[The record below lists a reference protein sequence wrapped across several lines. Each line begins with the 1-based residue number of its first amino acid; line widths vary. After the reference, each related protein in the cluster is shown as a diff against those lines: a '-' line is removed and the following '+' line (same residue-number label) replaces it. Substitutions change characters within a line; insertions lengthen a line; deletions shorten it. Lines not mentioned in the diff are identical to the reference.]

1 MSRLTARLQKLTPVE
16 ILVLYGL
23 IFAACMAFYMFYLS
37 PQLGN
42 IRMLEQQAST
52 AELRASLQ
60 EAEVTALN
68 VVASQISQMEQ
79 FITELKAHFGGQ
91 PAKERIVENMRV
103 MAEQT
108 GVTIANIQFDEV
120 LPFEELIE
128 EDGSTTEN
136 EFLENLRRLPVM
148 VRANGDWENIHR
160 FLYSLERV
168 ASHVHFQEMT
178 ILPQEHG
185 YQLDTT
191 FHLVYMEGGN

>member
-1 MSRLTARLQKLTPVE
+1 MNRLTARLQKLTPVE

-23 IFAACMAFYMFYLS
+23 IFAASMAFYMFYLS

-42 IRMLEQQAST
+42 IRMLEQQVST
-52 AELRASLQ
+52 AELQASLQ

-68 VVASQISQMEQ
+68 VVANQISQMEQ
-79 FITELKAHFGGQ
+79 FITELKAHFRGQ
-91 PAKERIVENMRV
+91 PTKERIVESIRV

-108 GVTIANIQFDEV
+108 GVTIANIRFDEV
-120 LPFEELIE
+120 LPFEEPIE

-136 EFLENLRRLPVM
+136 EFLGNLRRLPVM
-148 VRANGDWENIHR
+148 VLVNGDWENIHR
-160 FLYSLERV
+160 FLYSLKRV

-185 YQLDTT
+185 YQLDAT

>member
-23 IFAACMAFYMFYLS
+23 IFAVCMAFYMFYLS

-91 PAKERIVENMRV
+91 PTKESIVESMRV

-108 GVTIANIQFDEV
+108 GVTIANIRFDEV
-120 LPFEELIE
+120 LPFEEPIE
-128 EDGSTTEN
+128 EDDPTTEN
-136 EFLENLRRLPVM
+136 EF
-148 VRANGDWENIHR
+148 
-160 FLYSLERV
+160 
-168 ASHVHFQEMT
+168 
-178 ILPQEHG
+178 
-185 YQLDTT
+185 
-191 FHLVYMEGGN
+191 